1 VRKSWQ
7 ILWIFSL
14 QDVLDQKKRKEKWQE
29 KFDEV
34 GPVSPQHV
42 FFGPKLVIFE
52 HFHFSLRKTHRKN
65 VKFCTVVAYVC
76 VFKRK
81 L

>member
-1 VRKSWQ
+1 VRKPWQ
-7 ILWIFSL
+7 IWWIFSL
-14 QDVLDQKKRKEKWQE
+14 QDVLEQKKQKWQE

-34 GPVSPQHV
+34 GPVSAQSDT
-42 FFGPKLVIFE
+42 FFWSK
-52 HFHFSLRKTHRKN
+52 S
-65 VKFCTVVAYVC
+65 VKFCTIGAYVC